1 MHLQQAT
8 RKYEYQIF
16 TCTWY
21 KCVPINAKIKYGNN
35 NQMEMKKCHKVYET
49 YGQKVLTKN
58 LEPKG
63 PKEKKHVSSCS

>member
-1 MHLQQAT
+1 
-8 RKYEYQIF
+8 
-16 TCTWY
+16 
-21 KCVPINAKIKYGNN
+21 
-35 NQMEMKKCHKVYET
+35 MEMKKCHKVYET